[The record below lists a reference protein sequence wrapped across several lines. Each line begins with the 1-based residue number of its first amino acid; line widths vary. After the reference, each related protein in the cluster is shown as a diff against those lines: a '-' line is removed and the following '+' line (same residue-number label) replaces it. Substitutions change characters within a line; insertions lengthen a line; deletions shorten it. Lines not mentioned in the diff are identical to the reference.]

1 MSHYGDYTDRGLR
14 DIPQP
19 FIWSKVTGGSVDGL
33 RLLQNSLVCRRRWR
47 TLYSPLSSRT
57 GRWTG
62 EEELRLQKAISE
74 QFSGKY
80 QVAVDALVGKPATT
94 VNRLGEW
101 RPELLQLP
109 D

>member
-1 MSHYGDYTDRGLR
+1 MLEQLVQTHI

-19 FIWSKVTGGSVDGL
+19 FIW
-33 RLLQNSLVCRRRWR
+33 R
-47 TLYSPLSSRT
+47 
-57 GRWTG
+57 

-94 VNRLGEW
+94 VNVLENGGQNCSSSR
-101 RPELLQLP
+101 